1 MENKNEKIVSAA
13 TVGSKGQIVIPQK
26 IRELFDINPGD
37 TLIFLADKNKGIA
50 LVKNAVVM
58 DMFIGKDEQ

>member
-1 MENKNEKIVSAA
+1 MENKNEKIASAA

-50 LVKNAVVM
+50 LVKNDVVM